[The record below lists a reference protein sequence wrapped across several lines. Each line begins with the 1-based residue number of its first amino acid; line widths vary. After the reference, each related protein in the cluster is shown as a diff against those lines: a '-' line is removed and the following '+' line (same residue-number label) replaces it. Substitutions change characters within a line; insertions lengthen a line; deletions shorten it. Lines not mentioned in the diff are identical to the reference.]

1 VSQRRVMFIGAHPDD
16 ADLSFGG
23 TALQLVRAG
32 HLVKFV
38 SMTNGDTGHFQMS
51 RKETAAR
58 RKLEAEASGRT
69 CGLVEYEVMDNNCG
83 LEPTVANREKILRVI
98 RRFQP
103 DIVLTNRTCD
113 YHPDH
118 RATAQLVMDTAYIV
132 TVPHNC
138 EDTPIPPQVP
148 VYGYCYDSFE
158 DPRPHRP
165 DAAVSIDSVVD
176 DKLNL
181 LRCHPSQF
189 YEWLPWN
196 KGFKDFDV
204 NKLTPEQER
213 NFLLEH
219 WFGRHIEAAQK
230 ARKVLCEIYGEE
242 AGNKVQYAESFE
254 FSPYGRQ
261 CSIEEFR
268 RLLLP

>member
-1 VSQRRVMFIGAHPDD
+1 MNQRRILFVGAHPDD
-16 ADLSFGG
+16 PDLSFGG

-38 SMTNGDTGHFQMS
+38 SMTNGDTGHHRMS
-51 RKETAAR
+51 RQETAAC

-69 CGLVEYEVMDNNCG
+69 CGLVEYEVMNINCG
-83 LEPTVANREKILRVI
+83 LEPSVVNREKILRVI

-103 DIVLTNRTCD
+103 DIVLTHRLCD

-138 EDTPIPPQVP
+138 EDTPIPPKTP
-148 VYGYCYDSFE
+148 VYGFSFDRFQ

-165 DAAVSIDSVVD
+165 DAAVSIDSVLD

-196 KGFKDFDV
+196 KGLKDFDV
-204 NKLTPEQER
+204 RKLTPEQER
-213 NFLLEH
+213 SFLLEN
-219 WFGRHIEAAQK
+219 WFGRHLVAAQQ
-230 ARKVLCEIYGEE
+230 AREVLCEIYGEE
-242 AGNKVQYAESFE
+242 AGNKVQYAETFE
-254 FSPYGRQ
+254 FSPYGRH
-261 CSIEEFR
+261 CSIAEFR
-268 RLLLP
+268 QLLLP